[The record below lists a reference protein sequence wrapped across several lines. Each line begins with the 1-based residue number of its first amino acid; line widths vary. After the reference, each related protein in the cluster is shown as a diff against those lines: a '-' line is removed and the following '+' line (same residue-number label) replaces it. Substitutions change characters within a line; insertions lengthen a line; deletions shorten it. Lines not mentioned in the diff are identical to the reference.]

1 MRTSL
6 RIDVL
11 NPKVVKLLNDLA
23 DLNLIAI
30 KKDSKDGF
38 KEVLLKL
45 RSNSKSVPNLD
56 EITKEVEK
64 VRSKRYED

>member
-23 DLNLIAI
+23 DLNLIII
-30 KKDSKDGF
+30 KKDSKDDF

>member
-6 RIDVL
+6 KIDIL
-11 NPKVVKLLNDLA
+11 NPKVVKLLNDLE
-23 DLNLIAI
+23 DLNLISI
-30 KKDSKDGF
+30 NDNSKVGF
-38 KEVLLKL
+38 REVLLKL
-45 RSNSKSVPNLD
+45 RSNSKSAPSLD